1 MKIAQM
7 LGEEVDN
14 PKVTFRGTETVL
26 EDRINTLSKIL
37 YDFIKDY
44 DKDKNFFDNLDQKVN
59 NDIDSVE
66 NEYFY
71 EVKKKITTLHEGLDD
86 LEAYNL
92 LLQKQIT
99 TLKKEK
105 VDFLL
110 QISSLSDKLD
120 KIEKDLGINVAAK
133 RTKKKN

>member
-1 MKIAQM
+1 M

-59 NDIDSVE
+59 NDIDTIE

-105 VDFLL
+105 VDFIL

-120 KIEKDLGINVAAK
+120 KVEKDLGINVAAK

>member
-1 MKIAQM
+1 MKIAPL

-26 EDRINTLSKIL
+26 EERIGILSKIL
-37 YDFIKDY
+37 YDFIKEY
-44 DKDKNFFDNLDQKVN
+44 DKDKNYFDNLDQKVN
-59 NDIDSVE
+59 IDIDTVE

-71 EVKKKITTLHEGLDD
+71 DIKKKITTLHEGLDD

-105 VDFLL
+105 VDFIL
-110 QISSLSDKLD
+110 QISALNEKLD
-120 KIEKDLGINVAAK
+120 RLEKDLGINIAAK

>member
-1 MKIAQM
+1 M

-26 EDRINTLSKIL
+26 EERIGILSKIL
-37 YDFIKDY
+37 YDFIKEY
-44 DKDKNFFDNLDQKVN
+44 DKDKNYFDNLDQKVN
-59 NDIDSVE
+59 IDIDSVE

-71 EVKKKITTLHEGLDD
+71 DIKKKITTLHEGLDD

-105 VDFLL
+105 VDFIL
-110 QISSLSDKLD
+110 QISALNEKLD
-120 KIEKDLGINVAAK
+120 RLEKDLGINIAAK

>member
-1 MKIAQM
+1 M
-7 LGEEVDN
+7 LGEEIDN

-26 EDRINTLSKIL
+26 EDRIATLSKIL
-37 YDFIKDY
+37 YEFIKEY

-59 NDIDSVE
+59 SDVDAVE

-71 EVKKKITTLHEGLDD
+71 DIKKKITTLHEGLDD

-105 VDFLL
+105 VDIIL
-110 QISSLSDKLD
+110 QIGGLNEKLD
-120 KIEKDLGINVAAK
+120 KVEKDLGINIGAK

>member
-1 MKIAQM
+1 M

-26 EDRINTLSKIL
+26 EERISMLSKIL
-37 YDFIKDY
+37 YDFIKEY

-59 NDIDSVE
+59 TDIDTVE

-71 EVKKKITTLHEGLDD
+71 DIKKKITTLHEGLDD

-105 VDFLL
+105 VDFIL
-110 QISSLSDKLD
+110 QINALNEKLD
-120 KIEKDLGINVAAK
+120 RLEKDLGINIAAK

>member
-1 MKIAQM
+1 L

-26 EDRINTLSKIL
+26 EERIGILSKIL
-37 YDFIKDY
+37 YDFIKEY
-44 DKDKNFFDNLDQKVN
+44 DKDKNYFDNLDQKVN
-59 NDIDSVE
+59 IDIDAVE

-71 EVKKKITTLHEGLDD
+71 DIKKKITTLHEGLDD

-105 VDFLL
+105 VDFIL
-110 QISSLSDKLD
+110 QITALNEKLD
-120 KIEKDLGINVAAK
+120 RLEKELGINIAVK

>member
-1 MKIAQM
+1 M

-26 EDRINTLSKIL
+26 EERIGILSKIL
-37 YDFIKDY
+37 YDFIKEY
-44 DKDKNFFDNLDQKVN
+44 DKDKNYFDNLDQKVN
-59 NDIDSVE
+59 IDIDAVE

-71 EVKKKITTLHEGLDD
+71 DIKKKITTLHEGLDD

-105 VDFLL
+105 VDFIL
-110 QISSLSDKLD
+110 QITALNEKLD
-120 KIEKDLGINVAAK
+120 RLEKELGINIAAK